1 MPTSF
6 SRILNENDLAEVRN
20 QYLAAL
26 EAVEAEEAEEQAD
39 AGPDRAAAEPD
50 GGLSDETTSDSDQRT
65 QA

>member
-26 EAVEAEEAEEQAD
+26 EAVEAEEQAD
-39 AGPDRAAAEPD
+39 TTGGEPAAEPD
-50 GGLSDETTSDSDQRT
+50 GTPGDSDHPT